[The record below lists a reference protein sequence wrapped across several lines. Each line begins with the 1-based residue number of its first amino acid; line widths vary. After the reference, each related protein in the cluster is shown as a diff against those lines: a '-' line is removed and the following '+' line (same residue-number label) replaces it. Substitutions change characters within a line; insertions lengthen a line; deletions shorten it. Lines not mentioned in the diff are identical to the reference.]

1 MPDFPTLSMAQKM
14 VRNYRDDD
22 FTLWIIEG
30 NLRVGKSSY
39 SVKNGLSVLDYY
51 WGDPPEWGSIEP
63 FMGWHPAE
71 VVEKWLN
78 VEERQPFFIW
88 DDAGMWLYSLDW
100 HNPLMVAIQKYM
112 NVVAT
117 DYSNLILTT
126 PNVKWILSK
135 IVGMPGMHRVKII
148 KRYSTKRH
156 DYESYKFSRI
166 AIGYEP
172 WKSPDLKSHGVYK
185 RFYDT
190 YSCKLPDPL
199 YKIYQPIR
207 EEYAMLAKMEIKQ
220 QLKLRSTLGRLENM
234 RMDARL
240 KRLEKEEEKIQAAL
254 AKELGGIKN
263 L

>member
-1 MPDFPTLSMAQKM
+1 MPSFPTLEMAKKM

-22 FTLWIIEG
+22 FTLWIVEG
-30 NLRVGKSSY
+30 NLRIGKSSY
-39 SVKNGLSVLDYY
+39 AIKNGLSVLDYY
-51 WGDPPEWGSIEP
+51 WGDPATWESIKP

-135 IVGMPGMHRVKII
+135 ITSMPGMQRVKII
-148 KRYSTKRH
+148 KRYGTKRT
-156 DYESYKFSRI
+156 DAESRMFSRI

-172 WKSPDLKSHGVYK
+172 WTSPDLKKGGVYK

-199 YKIYQPIR
+199 YKVYQPIR
-207 EEYAMLAKMEIKQ
+207 EEYARLAKQEIKR
-220 QLKLRSTLGRLENM
+220 QLNLRSTLGRLENL
-234 RMDARL
+234 RIDARL
-240 KRLEKEEEKIQAAL
+240 RKLEREEIKIQEQL
-254 AKELGGIKN
+254 AKELQNK
-263 L
+263 